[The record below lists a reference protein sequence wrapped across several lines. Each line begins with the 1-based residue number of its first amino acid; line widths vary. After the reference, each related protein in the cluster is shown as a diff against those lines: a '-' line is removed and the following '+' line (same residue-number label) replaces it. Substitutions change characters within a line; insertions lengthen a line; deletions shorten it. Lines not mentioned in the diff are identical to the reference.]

1 MFNSIDQVNRSEM
14 NKAASVAH
22 YSRRDDLSA
31 AEQAALSS
39 IAAEAHDGH
48 ILDIGVGGG
57 RTVRALRE
65 VSSNY
70 LGIDNSAAMVS
81 ACQRRFSQARFE
93 VMDARSMTPLPDA
106 SVHLA
111 MFSCNGIGMV
121 SHEDRLVI
129 LREVFRV
136 LQPGG
141 VFLFSTHNQNSPD
154 HRAGFQWPD
163 FDMSRNPARLLVRMA
178 RFSRQ
183 VPLRW
188 MRRRQLQ
195 ALEVRTRDYSVI
207 NDVCHDYGVMLYY
220 IGLRQ
225 QREQLQA
232 LGFDANAVAFD
243 LQGLQITDD
252 TADNSI
258 MLVARK
264 PGAGRRTSADPSPV
278 QPDQVKA
285 ELALAI
291 STVPC
296 AAPL

>member
-1 MFNSIDQVNRSEM
+1 MLTSIDQVNRREM
-14 NKAASVAH
+14 NKPASVAH
-22 YSRRDDLSA
+22 YSWREELSA
-31 AEQAALSS
+31 AEQAALNSV
-39 IAAEAHDGH
+39 AKGAEGGQ

-70 LGIDNSAAMVS
+70 VGIDNSEAMVR
-81 ACQRRFSQARFE
+81 ACQRRFPQARFA
-93 VMDARSMTPLPDA
+93 VMDARAMTPLPDA
-106 SVHLA
+106 AVHLA

-121 SHEDRLVI
+121 SHEDRLLI

-136 LQPGG
+136 LEPGG

-163 FDMSRNPARLLVRMA
+163 FEMSRNPARLLVRMA
-178 RFSRQ
+178 RFGRQ

-195 ALEVRTRDYSVI
+195 ALEIRTPDYSVI

-232 LGFDANAVAFD
+232 LGYEANAVAFD
-243 LQGLQITDD
+243 LKGLQVTDD

-264 PGAGRRTSADPSPV
+264 PR
-278 QPDQVKA
+278 
-285 ELALAI
+285 I
-291 STVPC
+291 
-296 AAPL
+296 

>member
-1 MFNSIDQVNRSEM
+1 MPSSIDQVNRHEM
-14 NKAASVAH
+14 NKPTAVAH

-31 AEQAALSS
+31 AEQAALDSV
-39 IAAEAHDGH
+39 AKLAEGRPV
-48 ILDIGVGGG
+48 LDIGVGGG

-65 VSSNY
+65 VSSKY

-81 ACQRRFSQARFE
+81 ACQRRFPQARFQ
-93 VMDARSMTPLPDA
+93 VMDARAMTPLPDA

-121 SHEDRLVI
+121 SHEDRLLI
-129 LREVFRV
+129 LREVFQV
-136 LQPGG
+136 LEPGG
-141 VFLFSTHNQNSPD
+141 VFLFSTHNQNSPE

-163 FDMSRNPARLLVRMA
+163 FEMSRNPARLLVRMA
-178 RFSRQ
+178 RFGRQ

-195 ALEVRTRDYSVI
+195 ALEIRTPHYSVI

-232 LGFDANAVAFD
+232 LGFEANAVAFD
-243 LQGLQITDD
+243 LQGRQIADD

-264 PGAGRRTSADPSPV
+264 P
-278 QPDQVKA
+278 
-285 ELALAI
+285 
-291 STVPC
+291 ST
-296 AAPL
+296 

>member
-1 MFNSIDQVNRSEM
+1 MFNSIDEVNRREM
-14 NKAASVAH
+14 NKPASVAH
-22 YSRRDDLSA
+22 YSWRDELSA
-31 AEQAALSS
+31 AEQAALGSVVEG
-39 IAAEAHDGH
+39 AEGRQ

-70 LGIDNSAAMVS
+70 LGIDNSEIMVS
-81 ACQRRFSQARFE
+81 ACQRRFPRVSFQ
-93 VMDARSMTPLPDA
+93 VMDARAMTPLPDA

-121 SHEDRLVI
+121 SHEDRLLI
-129 LREVFRV
+129 LGEVFRV
-136 LQPGG
+136 LEPGG

-154 HRAGFQWPD
+154 HWAGFQWPD
-163 FDMSRNPARLLVRMA
+163 FEMSRNPARLLIRMA
-178 RFSRQ
+178 RFGRQ

-188 MRRRQLQ
+188 VRRRQLQ
-195 ALEVRTRDYSVI
+195 ALEIRTPDYSVI
-207 NDVCHDYGVMLYY
+207 NDACHDYGVMLYY

-232 LGFDANAVAFD
+232 LGYEANAVAFD
-243 LQGLQITDD
+243 LQGREITND

-264 PGAGRRTSADPSPV
+264 PS
-278 QPDQVKA
+278 
-285 ELALAI
+285 I
-291 STVPC
+291 
-296 AAPL
+296 